1 MKLVW
6 IHLVPIVCVFLWSS
20 SPVPGAH
27 PWHAPDSSFPRQED
41 ISELSVGHSG
51 SILPQCALI
60 GSESPVSGSFNGL
73 RMATVLNCIIVV
85 WDGNGELKTEGL

>member
-1 MKLVW
+1 M
-6 IHLVPIVCVFLWSS
+6 
-20 SPVPGAH
+20 G
-27 PWHAPDSSFPRQED
+27 HA
-41 ISELSVGHSG
+41 G